1 MVQTLK
7 KTAWRV
13 LKNLKI
19 ELPYD
24 PAILLLGMCLQKMK
38 TLIQKDVRTPMLIAA
53 LVTIA
58 KIWKQLKCPSPDEW
72 IKKIHTGAHTQTH
85 EYYSNVR
92 NKKFCNKTDG
102 SRGY

>member
-1 MVQTLK
+1 LVQTPK

-24 PAILLLGMCLQKMK
+24 PAILLLGMCLKKMK
-38 TLIQKDVRTPMLIAA
+38 TLIQKDVCTPMLIAA

-58 KIWKQLKCPSPDEW
+58 KIWKQFKCPSPDEW
-72 IKKIHTGAHTQTH
+72 IKKIHTRACTHTHTRILFKH
-85 EYYSNVR
+85 KE
-92 NKKFCNKTDG
+92 
-102 SRGY
+102 